1 MANALWIGLFGAF
14 VVGALA
20 GWAYAR
26 SRRRPEAASTL
37 PAVRPAS
44 PAVVDPASYALT
56 VGAEG
61 QPDLHREL
69 LRLRERLEEKDLELH
84 LLREDYELDTQ
95 VLRQE
100 IEEMQVRDDAVLAET
115 RQALEAERRALQ
127 AQNSRLEAEQAEMLR
142 ARNKLH
148 ERRAALV
155 LAAQKLQ
162 KLEQTLKERAAQ
174 VAAVE
179 RQLHEQA
186 RPEADRT
193 EPDRALDAQRRKIES
208 QEQELAALRARLDQA
223 HASLARQP
231 APAAAPPRF
240 QPLSVW
246 LGDTAADES
255 PTEKEAPPAP
265 QAAPE
270 PEQREALT
278 RLHGI
283 SERLQDAL
291 YDLGYTSFAHVANL
305 KSQDVRRLS
314 DLLDVPRETIV
325 THWILEAQ
333 ALLYEGSRQTGE
345 PR

>member
-1 MANALWIGLFGAF
+1 MPNALWIGLFVAF
-14 VVGALA
+14 VLGALA
-20 GWAYAR
+20 GWVYAR
-26 SRRRPEAASTL
+26 RRRPEASETL

-44 PAVVDPASYALT
+44 PAVIDPASYALT

-84 LLREDYELDTQ
+84 LLREDYQLDTQ

-115 RQALEAERRALQ
+115 RQALEAERRTLQ

-162 KLEQTLKERAAQ
+162 KLEQTLQERAAQ

-179 RQLHEQA
+179 KQLHEQA
-186 RPEADRT
+186 RPEADRA
-193 EPDRALDAQRRKIES
+193 EPARALDAQRRKIES

-223 HASLARQP
+223 QASLARRP
-231 APAAAPPRF
+231 APADAPPQF
-240 QPLSVW
+240 QPLSAW
-246 LGDTAADES
+246 LGDEANDMTPAEETPPLPETA
-255 PTEKEAPPAP
+255 PAP
-265 QAAPE
+265 APYDT
-270 PEQREALT
+270 LT

-283 SERLQDAL
+283 SERLQEEL
-291 YDLGYTSFAHVANL
+291 YHLGYTSFVHLANL
-305 KSQDVRRLS
+305 KSQDVRRLAA
-314 DLLDVPRETIV
+314 LLDVPRETIV

-333 ALLYEGSRQTGE
+333 ALLYEGSRQTGK